1 MMAHHTALP
10 DYRMNADRSFPD
22 TIMIGRR
29 ALLQSAAIALLGA
42 GWTARARAESYP
54 SRPVR
59 WIVPYTAGG
68 ATDVLSRL
76 ICQRLSERLGQAFFV
91 ENKPGA
97 GSNIGTQ
104 AVIGSPPDGYT
115 LLLTSTANAIN
126 ASFDPSLPYDFARG
140 IAPVAGLARIPLV
153 LVVNNDLPVR
163 NVADFIAH
171 AKANPGK
178 LSIAS
183 SGIGTSLHLSGE
195 LFKAMAGIQFI
206 HIPYRGSAPG
216 LSDVMSGQIQGM
228 FDNVTSSFE
237 LVRSGKLR
245 ALGVTTRER
254 SETMPEVPPIAD
266 TLPGFETS
274 SFYGVGAPRGTPREI
289 IELLNLEINAA
300 LADSTIKQRL
310 GELGAIP
317 IRGNASQFGA
327 MLDAETERWR
337 KVVELSGQKKEVRS
351 GQRRG
356 TNNEYPIPLT
366 VSSTPAAITGSA
378 WKIAGSPPRRR
389 RPWPSWRSDV
399 SRCAR

>member
-1 MMAHHTALP
+1 MMARHAALP
-10 DYRMNADRSFPD
+10 DYRMTADRSFPD

-29 ALLQSAAIALLGA
+29 TLLQSAAIALFGA
-42 GWTARARAESYP
+42 VWTTRARAESYP
-54 SRPVR
+54 TRPVR
-59 WIVPYTAGG
+59 WVVPYTAGG

-104 AVIGSPPDGYT
+104 AVISAPPDGYT

-140 IAPVAGLARIPLV
+140 IAPVAGVARIPLV

-178 LSIAS
+178 MSIAS

-216 LSDVMSGQIQGM
+216 LTDVMSGQIQGM

-245 ALGVTTRER
+245 ALGVTTKER

-274 SFYGVGAPRGTPREI
+274 SFYGVGAPHGTPREI
-289 IELLNLEINAA
+289 VELLNLEINDA
-300 LADSTIKQRL
+300 LADPMIKQRL

-317 IRGNASQFGA
+317 IQGNATQFGA
-327 MLDAETERWR
+327 MLDTETERWR
-337 KVVELSGQKKEVRS
+337 KVVELSGQKKE
-351 GQRRG
+351 
-356 TNNEYPIPLT
+356 
-366 VSSTPAAITGSA
+366 
-378 WKIAGSPPRRR
+378 
-389 RPWPSWRSDV
+389 
-399 SRCAR
+399 